1 MNQQHR
7 DIWARMPEDARARV
21 NAATFCPREWLIEL
35 WDAAERWESS
45 GKWQRAVAADESAQD
60 ELDEKLIQRCCAGEY
75 GPDAREAVEE
85 VVRSGQWN
93 DRRSVLRAARQAA
106 WMVRN
111 GQKNRR
117 AA

>member
-1 MNQQHR
+1 MTAEHKA
-7 DIWARMPEDARARV
+7 IWDRMPEDARARV
-21 NAATFCPREWLIEL
+21 RAAEFCPAGWLIDL
-35 WDAAERWESS
+35 WDAAQRYEESGRW
-45 GKWQRAVAADESAQD
+45 RRVDTAAEATQD

-111 GQKNRR
+111 GQRGRR
-117 AA
+117 